1 VSPWQL
7 RLEAPSERPLLAESG
22 HARPLSGLP
31 VHGFDVEAADFNG
44 DKLIDIYLACY
55 DGRDYLLFQK

>member
-1 VSPWQL
+1 M
-7 RLEAPSERPLLAESG
+7 AESG